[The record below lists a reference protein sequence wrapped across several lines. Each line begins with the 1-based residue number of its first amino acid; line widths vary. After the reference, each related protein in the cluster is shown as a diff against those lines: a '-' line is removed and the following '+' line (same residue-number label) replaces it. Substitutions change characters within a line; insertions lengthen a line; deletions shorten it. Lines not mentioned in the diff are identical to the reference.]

1 MYCKC
6 CLCVLCVALIHS
18 GCVFAFASS
27 ECVCVG
33 LTAYLLI
40 QFTPTQ
46 GQSDDSVVRQLLS
59 CYLK

>member
-1 MYCKC
+1 M
-6 CLCVLCVALIHS
+6 LLM
-18 GCVFAFASS
+18 SS
-27 ECVCVG
+27 LSVRLHLHPEGVCVCMG

-40 QFTPTQ
+40 KFTPTE